1 MKKSALNRNADILKI
16 LLSLVHTIPVEEK
29 TYLQIKETINS
40 RRKIKIGRTIF
51 HIHLYVLLFLSFN

>member
-16 LLSLVHTIPVEEK
+16 LLSLVPTIPVEEK

-40 RRKIKIGRTIF
+40 R
-51 HIHLYVLLFLSFN
+51 